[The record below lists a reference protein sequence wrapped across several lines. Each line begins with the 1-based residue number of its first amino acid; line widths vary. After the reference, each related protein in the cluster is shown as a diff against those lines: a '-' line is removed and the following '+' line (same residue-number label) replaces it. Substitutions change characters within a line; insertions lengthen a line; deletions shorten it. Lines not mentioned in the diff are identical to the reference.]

1 MTKTAAATRT
11 AMVARR
17 GATTWRWRAAAM
29 PATTVVMVAA
39 AETAAL
45 LATDAGEEGRVCHLG
60 AVCVNTLYASDVDL
74 LLGKPRFSELERC
87 AVQLHRLAGRH
98 GRRPNCSGLHVARPK
113 GPP

>member
-1 MTKTAAATRT
+1 
-11 AMVARR
+11 MVARR

-74 LLGKPRFSELERC
+74 LLGKPAPPSSSAELC
-87 AVQLHRLAGRH
+87 NCTALLAAMAVDPTATGAS
-98 GRRPNCSGLHVARPK
+98 RRASK
-113 GPP
+113 GAALRA